1 MPTLIELS
9 PEESERLGVS
19 QLFEVPAPINGERHP
34 EFIRRP
40 GEEWDWNGNHNDV
53 STGAH
58 KESGSYRFACRATPE
73 EIAAQGPSVGRP
85 ADLPENI
92 QWLPRSGP
100 RVETGPLQVGDDW
113 PGVFIRGDNAG
124 WYALQLTAYLTR
136 EDEGAIPQLTLRGLV
151 EVLSGCILGPAKDL
165 IPTAPS
171 VGRDVHQFFAA
182 QGEWS
187 QATFGSDQERGCIG
201 PLKHLEKEAREAYTE
216 TDREK
221 RHMEIVDC
229 FFLTCDSARR
239 DGMSFDDLLALAWKK
254 LEINKARQWSK
265 PTSDEPVEHVRNE
278 GAPQ

>member
-9 PEESERLGVS
+9 PEEFERLGVS
-19 QLFEVPAPINGERHP
+19 QLFEVSAPSNGERHP

-40 GEEWDWNGNHNDV
+40 GEEWDWNGNHNYV

-58 KESGSYRFACRATPE
+58 KESGSYRFARRATPS
-73 EIAAQGPSVGRP
+73 EIAAQ
-85 ADLPENI
+85 
-92 QWLPRSGP
+92 
-100 RVETGPLQVGDDW
+100 
-113 PGVFIRGDNAG
+113 
-124 WYALQLTAYLTR
+124 
-136 EDEGAIPQLTLRGLV
+136 
-151 EVLSGCILGPAKDL
+151 
-165 IPTAPS
+165 APS

-187 QATFGSDQERGCIG
+187 QATFGLDSERGCIG

>member
-9 PEESERLGVS
+9 PETRGD
-19 QLFEVPAPINGERHP
+19 VPAEVTHLVEEPIIEGDPEP
-34 EFIRRP
+34 EFLFSTSGKWRRNSWRGLP
-40 GEEWDWNGNHNDV
+40 LPRGTAIE
-53 STGAH
+53 
-58 KESGSYRFACRATPE
+58 RFARRATPS
-73 EIAAQGPSVGRP
+73 EIAAQ
-85 ADLPENI
+85 
-92 QWLPRSGP
+92 
-100 RVETGPLQVGDDW
+100 
-113 PGVFIRGDNAG
+113 
-124 WYALQLTAYLTR
+124 
-136 EDEGAIPQLTLRGLV
+136 
-151 EVLSGCILGPAKDL
+151 
-165 IPTAPS
+165 APS

-187 QATFGSDQERGCIG
+187 QATFGLDSERGCIG